1 MMVFNN
7 IEFKI
12 KDMKEK
18 NKTVSTLLIPESLL
32 ENFLRKRQKKHKGNT
47 TVYLRNLLRLYR
59 VLTYSGMIP
68 APSKIK
74 TEYQDE
80 NLNLKRLSF
89 RPDNS
94 DWIEL
99 GELALAFGKSR
110 CWIFTFLLE
119 LDLNGFSKILS
130 KFFPSQSVPTTPD
143 LELKS
148 SWTLQP
154 YFHDFAHSFHVK
166 V

>member
-1 MMVFNN
+1 MIVFNN

-18 NKTVSTLLIPESLL
+18 NKT
-32 ENFLRKRQKKHKGNT
+32 
-47 TVYLRNLLRLYR
+47 
-59 VLTYSGMIP
+59 
-68 APSKIK
+68 
-74 TEYQDE
+74 EYQKE

-119 LDLNGFSKILS
+119 LDLSGFSKILS
-130 KFFPSQSVPTTPD
+130 KSFPSQSVPTTPD

-154 YFHDFAHSFHVK
+154 YFHDFARSFHVK

>member
-1 MMVFNN
+1 MITFNN

-12 KDMKEK
+12 QDMKEK

-32 ENFLRKRQKKHKGNT
+32 EKFLRKRQKKHKGNT
-47 TVYLRNLLRLYR
+47 TVYLRNLLALYR

-68 APSKIK
+68 PPSKIK
-74 TEYQDE
+74 TEYQEE

-110 CWIFTFLLE
+110 CWIFTFLLK
-119 LDLNGFSKILS
+119 LDLNGFSEILS

-154 YFHDFAHSFHVK
+154 YFHDFARSFHVK